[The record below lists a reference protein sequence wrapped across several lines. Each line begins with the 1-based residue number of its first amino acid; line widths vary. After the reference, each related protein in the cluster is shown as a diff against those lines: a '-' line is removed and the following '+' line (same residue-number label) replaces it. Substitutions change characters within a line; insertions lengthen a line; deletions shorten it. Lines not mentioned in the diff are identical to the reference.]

1 VAPSPTLRLLLLALF
16 VTSLASSLPAGEVE
30 RLTEGIR
37 PLVAAHQGQ
46 VAVAVKHLERGL
58 TYLHR
63 EHEPQPTASLIKVA
77 IMVAAYDQIAAGK
90 LSLDKRLTITA
101 EDKVPGSG
109 ILTRHFQPGVSLTL
123 RDAIRLMI
131 VFSDNTATNL
141 VAREIGLPAT
151 SELMQ
156 RLGYNET
163 RLHAFV
169 FKPDSSIA
177 PDRSKKFGLG
187 STTAMEQLRLFEAL
201 YRKQLGTPDH
211 NREMIDHLEACD
223 DHGRFTRFLPEG
235 TKVAIKT
242 GSVADVRTASGII
255 HTPGGPVALVV
266 LTAENKDRRYSPFNA
281 GELLTAEIARVV
293 YETFDTPAMEAP
305 VDKPT
310 GELAL
315 GATGDLV
322 EALQRTLNV
331 RVAPSPALTPD
342 GEYGPSTRKAVAR
355 FQLANRLKET
365 GIVDAGTWQAL
376 GPLAAGP
383 EPVPDP
389 ATINAEVLPQ
399 EPPDDPS
406 APPPVTAAAW
416 IVADPQSGQIIG
428 GHNERQRRDFASTT
442 KTMTAY
448 LVLRL
453 AQKSPELLDEPL
465 TFSKRADQTP
475 GSTAGLRHGE
485 RVSVRE
491 TLYGLMLPSG
501 NDASVALAEHF
512 GGRFD
517 PAPPSPVQPPPIQP
531 APADPKSTTPPAPV
545 DDSPYGRFIAEMNR
559 TAAALGMTDTQYAN
573 PHGLTDKQHLSSAR
587 DQFLLAR
594 AALELPLFREITST
608 RRRGATVTGPGGY
621 QRNIVWKNTNK
632 LLDIQGYN
640 GVKTGTTD
648 AAGAC
653 LVSHGTRDGRTLI
666 VVVLGSTSPDA
677 RYLDSRH
684 LYRWAWL
691 KL

>member
-1 VAPSPTLRLLLLALF
+1 MAHSPTLPLLLLALI
-16 VTSLASSLPAGEVE
+16 LAGLPARLPAGEVE
-30 RLTEGIR
+30 QLAEGIR

-46 VAVAVKHLERGL
+46 VAVAVKHLERGISF
-58 TYLHR
+58 LHR

-77 IMVAAYDQIAAGK
+77 VMVAAYDQIASGK
-90 LSLDKRLTITA
+90 LALDKRLTVTA

-109 ILTRHFQPGVSLTL
+109 VITPHFQPGMTLTL

-141 VAREIGLPAT
+141 VAREIGLAT
-151 SELMQ
+151 TTEHMQ

-163 RLHAFV
+163 RLNAFV
-169 FKPDSSIA
+169 FKPESSLA
-177 PDRSKKFGLG
+177 PDRSQKFGLG
-187 STTAMEQLRLFEAL
+187 STTALEQLRMFEAL

-211 NREMIDHLEACD
+211 NREMIDHLETCN
-223 DHGRFTRFLPEG
+223 DHARFTRFLPEG

-242 GSVADVRTASGII
+242 GSVGDVRTAAGII

-266 LTAENKDRRYSPFNA
+266 LTSGNKDRRFSNYNA
-281 GELLTAEIARVV
+281 AELLTAEIARVV
-293 YETFDTPAMEAP
+293 YETFDLPALDVP

-331 RVAPSPALTPD
+331 KLTPRPDLTVD

-355 FQLANRLKET
+355 FQVANRLKET

-376 GPLAAGP
+376 GPLVAGP

-389 ATINAEVLPQ
+389 ATVNAEVLPQ
-399 EPPDDPS
+399 EPPEDPA

-416 IVADPQSGQIIG
+416 IVADPQTGQMLG

-442 KTMTAY
+442 KIMTAY
-448 LVLRL
+448 VVLRL
-453 AQKSPELLDEPL
+453 VEKTPELLDETL
-465 TFSKRADQTP
+465 TFSHRADQTP

-485 RVSVRE
+485 RVPVRE
-491 TLYGLMLPSG
+491 ALYGLMLPSG
-501 NDASVALAEHF
+501 NDAAVALAEHF

-517 PAPPSPVQPPPIQP
+517 PAPPP
-531 APADPKSTTPPAPV
+531 PADPQSTTPPAPV
-545 DDSPYGRFIAEMNR
+545 DDSPYGRFVAEMNR

-573 PHGLTDKQHLSSAR
+573 PHGLTDKRHLSSAR

-594 AALELPLFREITST
+594 AALELPLFRDITST
-608 RRRGATVTGPGGY
+608 RRRGATITGPGGY
-621 QRNIVWKNTNK
+621 QRNVVWKNTNK
-632 LLDIQGYN
+632 LLDIQGYG

-653 LVSHGTRDGRTLI
+653 LVSQGTREGKTLI
-666 VVVLGSTSPDA
+666 VVVLGSTSSDA
-677 RYLDSRH
+677 RYLDTRH

-691 KL
+691 KP

>member
-1 VAPSPTLRLLLLALF
+1 MASSRTHLLLILALILP
-16 VTSLASSLPAGEVE
+16 VSLPAGEVE
-30 RLTEGIR
+30 RLAEGIR

-46 VAVAVKHLERGL
+46 VAVAVKHLERGI
-58 TYLHR
+58 TFLHR
-63 EHEPQPTASLIKVA
+63 EHEPHPTASLIKVA
-77 IMVAAYDQIAAGK
+77 IMAAAYDQIAAGK
-90 LSLDKRLTITA
+90 LALDKRLTVNV

-109 ILTRHFQPGVSLTL
+109 ILTRHFQPGVTLTL

-151 SELMQ
+151 SEFMQ

-187 STTAMEQLRLFEAL
+187 STTSMEQLRLFEAL
-201 YRKQLGTPDH
+201 YRKQLGTPEH
-211 NREMIDHLEACD
+211 NREMIEHLEACD

-242 GSVADVRTASGII
+242 GSVSDVRTASGII

-293 YETFDTPAMEAP
+293 YETFDTPP
-305 VDKPT
+305 VETPADKPS

-331 RVAPSPALTPD
+331 RLSPSPALSAD
-342 GEYGPSTRKAVAR
+342 GEFGPSTRKAVAS
-355 FQLANRLKET
+355 FQAANRLKET

-376 GPLAAGP
+376 GPLVAGP

-389 ATINAEVLPQ
+389 ATVNAEVLPQ

-406 APPPVTAAAW
+406 APPLVTAAAW
-416 IVADPQSGQIIG
+416 IVADAQSGQVIG

-442 KTMTAY
+442 KIMTAY

-453 AQKSPELLDEPL
+453 AQKSPELLDETL

-475 GSTAGLRHGE
+475 GSTSGLRHGE
-485 RVSVRE
+485 RAPVRE
-491 TLYGLMLPSG
+491 ILYGLMLPSG

-517 PAPPSPVQPPPIQP
+517 PAPPP
-531 APADPKSTTPPAPV
+531 PADPQSTTPPAPI
-545 DDSPYGRFIAEMNR
+545 DDSPYGRFVAEMNR

-594 AALELPLFREITST
+594 AALELPLFREVTST
-608 RRRGATVTGPGGY
+608 RRRGATVMGPGGY
-621 QRNIVWKNTNK
+621 QRNVVWKNTNK
-632 LLDIQGYN
+632 LLDIQGYG

-653 LVSHGTRDGRTLI
+653 LVSHGTREGKTLI
-666 VVVLGSTSPDA
+666 VVVLGCTSSDA
-677 RYLDSRH
+677 RYFDTRH

-691 KL
+691 KP